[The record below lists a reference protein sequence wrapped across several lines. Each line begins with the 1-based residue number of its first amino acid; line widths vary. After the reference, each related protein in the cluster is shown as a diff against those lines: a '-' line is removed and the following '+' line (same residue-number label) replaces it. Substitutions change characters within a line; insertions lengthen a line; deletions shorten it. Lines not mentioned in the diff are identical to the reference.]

1 MPAPKMSLS
10 RLLQLDSAAV
20 TVAAAAAMP
29 FLLAFLLSWSLF
41 RPRGRGTRL
50 WPVWE
55 LAECLRGLVEES

>member
-29 FLLAFLLSWSLF
+29 FLLAFLLSGLCF
-41 RPRGRGTRL
+41 G
-50 WPVWE
+50 
-55 LAECLRGLVEES
+55 LAAAERACGPCGS

>member
-20 TVAAAAAMP
+20 TVAAMP